1 MIGSVIALD
10 SLKGREAAALMV
22 DGRLED
28 VLIADDSTP
37 LVPEAICRGKLGRP
51 MKGMGGAFV
60 DLPGG
65 ESGFLRQTKG
75 LRPGAP
81 ILVQISGASE
91 PGKALP
97 LSTRLLFKSRYA
109 IITPDAPGLNI
120 SRSIEDEAC
129 RATLDALA
137 QEAMQGAAD
146 TLGLILRSA
155 CEGVEDAVILENI
168 ARMRALAQSVLAEGT
183 GAPELLVDAPAPHL
197 AAWRDWPAPDVLDED
212 TGSFE
217 RHGVREEIDALLR
230 SDVPLQGGGHMHI
243 EPTRALIAIDVN
255 TGNDTSP
262 AAGLKANI
270 AALRELSR
278 QLRLRGLGGQIL
290 IDFAPF
296 AKKERHILEQVLRGA
311 FRREGRDVTLA
322 GWTPLGN
329 YELTRKRDRKPL
341 VQVLA

>member
-1 MIGSVIALD
+1 MNGSVIALD
-10 SLKGREAAALMV
+10 SFKGRQAAALMV

-28 VLIADDSTP
+28 FLIEDDSTA
-37 LVPEAICRGKLGRP
+37 LAPEAICRGKMGRP

-60 DLPGG
+60 ELPGD

-81 ILVQISGASE
+81 LLVQISGASE

-109 IITPDAPGLNI
+109 IVTPDAPGLNI

-137 QEAMQGAAD
+137 QDAMQGAAD
-146 TLGLILRSA
+146 HLGLILRSA
-155 CEGVEDAVILENI
+155 CEGIEDAVILDDI
-168 ARMRALAQSVLAEGT
+168 ACMRALAESVLAEAT

-197 AAWRDWPAPDVLDED
+197 AAWRDWPDPDTLDQD
-212 TGSFE
+212 AGSFA
-217 RHGVREEIDALLR
+217 RHGVHEEIDALLR
-230 SDVPLQGGGHMHI
+230 PDVPLQGGGHMRI

-278 QLRLRGLGGQIL
+278 QLRLRGLGGQVL

-311 FRREGRDVTLA
+311 FKREGRDVTLA

-329 YELTRKRDRKPL
+329 FELTRKRDRKPL
-341 VQVLA
+341 SQVLE